1 MTFLESISI
10 LAARLNHARRAYD
23 KLKQALLELDFVRPG
38 SVVKRFMPCGK
49 PSCRCMGKPPRLH
62 GPYYQ
67 WSYKLRGKT
76 VSMRMTPEQAKLC
89 EEWVENHRRLKNIIR
104 KMETLSL
111 KETDRLLRKRS

>member
-1 MTFLESISI
+1 
-10 LAARLNHARRAYD
+10 
-23 KLKQALLELDFVRPG
+23 
-38 SVVKRFMPCGK
+38 
-49 PSCRCMGKPPRLH
+49 MGKPPRLH

>member
-1 MTFLESISI
+1 MSVSI
-10 LAARLNHARRAYD
+10 LAARLNNARRAYD
-23 KLKQALLELDFVRPG
+23 KLKQALLELDFVRPA
-38 SVVKRFMPCGK
+38 SVVKRFMPFGK

-76 VSMRMTPEQAKLC
+76 VSMRLTPEQAKLC
-89 EEWVENHRRLKNIIR
+89 EEWVQNHRRLKNIIR

>member
-1 MTFLESISI
+1 MTFLLSISI
-10 LAARLNHARRAYD
+10 ITARLNEDPRRVYD

-76 VSMRMTPEQAKLC
+76 VSMRLTSEQAKLC
-89 EEWVENHRRLKNIIR
+89 QEWLENHRRLKKHHSKNGKAFPQR
-104 KMETLSL
+104 NESALT
-111 KETDRLLRKRS
+111 